1 MLDIIKKCLIEEAN
15 ALTDISQNLDDSFIA
30 FAYKISECK
39 GKIFFTGVGK
49 SLIVASKIAGTF
61 SSIGIPSIP
70 LNPLPMLH
78 GDLGVLDKNDIVIIL
93 SNSGETDILKE
104 VLKCTG
110 KSGIKTLAIT
120 GNKASSIAQASEAS
134 IEVKTQEC
142 GPFGLAPT
150 TSTTAMMAVGDALA
164 CVLVE
169 IKGLTVEDFY
179 RNHPEGTLSK
189 L

>member
-15 ALTDISQNLDDSFIA
+15 ALTEISQNLDDSFIA

-78 GDLGVLDKNDIVIIL
+78 GDLGALDKNDIVIIL

-142 GPFGLAPT
+142 GPFGLVPT